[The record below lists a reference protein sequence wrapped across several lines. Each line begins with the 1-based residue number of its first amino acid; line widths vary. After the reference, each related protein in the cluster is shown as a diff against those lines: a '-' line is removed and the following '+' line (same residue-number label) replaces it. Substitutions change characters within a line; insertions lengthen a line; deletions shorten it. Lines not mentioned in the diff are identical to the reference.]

1 MFLYYK
7 DPIDGKFKKC
17 DFRSSAMPVPPGGY
31 DDIKLALKTFPI
43 ACDLDRKEV
52 SGIAKFRAIVDFSRK
67 KSSGEFSAINRISNE
82 DFVSILVHV
91 RSHIILV
98 GEERHEGLDEEE
110 ISDIANVIK
119 VLFDLNPI
127 SDQSIIA
134 RFKEKSSMVVDED
147 EAYRGLRQILYKSTA
162 EGRLYGWIGEVYS
175 SLGAEG
181 YDPEYDP
188 ELFYP
193 SLNFNGDREFFQ
205 FGESENY
212 TGIVIGISRVRSKT
226 YGLPEYNSVRL
237 GIPEGH
243 RVRVGS
249 RGIGDDI
256 LPDGS
261 YFGNS
266 EKSVHSLAIEGIST
280 TRYNITNHNYYYRS
294 LYTTSC

>member
-52 SGIAKFRAIVDFSRK
+52 TGIAKFRAIVDFSRK

-98 GEERHEGLDEEE
+98 GERQEGLSEEE

-147 EAYRGLRQILYKSTA
+147 EAYRGSQILYKSTA
-162 EGRLYGWIGEVYS
+162 EGRLYGWIGEMYS
-175 SLGAEG
+175 SSKQKGAE
-181 YDPEYDP
+181 Y
-188 ELFYP
+188 
-193 SLNFNGDREFFQ
+193 FNGDREFFQ
-205 FGESENY
+205 FGKSESY

-226 YGLPEYNSVRL
+226 YGLPKYYSVRL